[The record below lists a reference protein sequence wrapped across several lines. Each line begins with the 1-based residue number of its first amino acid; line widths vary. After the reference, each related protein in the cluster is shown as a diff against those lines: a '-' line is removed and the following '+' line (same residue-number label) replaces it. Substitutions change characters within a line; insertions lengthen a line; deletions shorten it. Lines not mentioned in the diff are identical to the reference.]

1 MGRGIS
7 RDVIRLLEALK
18 DGVLVLV
25 DEAVNIV
32 VDVKSC
38 LIVNLSDSFR
48 K

>member
-1 MGRGIS
+1 MGRGIL

-25 DEAVNIV
+25 DEAVNMV

-38 LIVNLSDSFR
+38 LIVNRSDSFR